1 MELLVIFFRTIIV
14 YFLIIFIMRIMG
26 KREVGQLSIV
36 DLTVSFMIA
45 ALSSMAVE
53 LDKNLLH
60 FVLPVLVLVL
70 LQIAT
75 SYLSLKSVFFR
86 NLLDGKPEILIKNGK
101 IQEKVMKKYRYSLDD
116 LRMQLREKD
125 IYDLKDVE
133 MAILETSGHLSVI
146 PKSKVFSKAKK
157 YTLPVPV
164 IVEGKIIDE
173 GLQKLNK
180 SYFWLRKEL
189 KKRGIKDFKEIFFA
203 SVNAYGEFYI
213 DKFDKS

>member
-45 ALSSMAVE
+45 DLSSMAVE

-60 FVLPVLVLVL
+60 FVLPVLVLAL

-86 NLLDGKPEILIKNGK
+86 NLLDGKPEVLIKNGK

-125 IYDLKDVE
+125 IYDFKDVE

-180 SYFWLRKEL
+180 SYFWLREEL

-213 DKFDKS
+213 DKFDKG